1 MVTDNLLALLKINSS
16 KRTSKFSRSSSRLPS
31 LILSRTSTILVDA
44 ATVFN
49 ALRAIPDFPR
59 PDSSETRVRGSFRL
73 RQNNRVHVVTVSNL
87 WRGHRSV
94 LC

>member
-31 LILSRTSTILVDA
+31 LDPEPH
-44 ATVFN
+44 FN
-49 ALRAIPDFPR
+49 DSCRPDFPR
-59 PDSSETRVRGSFRL
+59 PDSRETSVRGSFWL

>member
-1 MVTDNLLALLKINSS
+1 MVTDNLLALFKINSS

-31 LILSRTSTILVDA
+31 LILSRTSTILVD
-44 ATVFN
+44 
-49 ALRAIPDFPR
+49 RDFPR
-59 PDSSETRVRGSFRL
+59 PDSRETSVRGSFWL